1 MFITTD
7 FSKIQW
13 RPLPQ
18 PPRAMALGF
27 SSAQPFAFA
36 LRLLDISFSHDLITS
51 ANQRWALQSS
61 TGDHTEGQEP
71 HLNNFREF
79 VTDTRTERGLKPIL
93 RPRGKCLILKSLFSS
108 PFLYQFILRH
118 KISMTT
124 LFLFRFGFLL
134 FGFFAKLQEVKNHIQ
149 SGKYV
154 DRFRHRH
161 QNEFHD
167 DYIPL

>member
-1 MFITTD
+1 MVFITID
-7 FSKIQW
+7 FSKIQC

-36 LRLLDISFSHDLITS
+36 LCLLDISFSHHLITS

-71 HLNNFREF
+71 HLSDFREF

-93 RPRGKCLILKSLFSS
+93 RSRGKCLILKSLFSS

-124 LFLFRFGFLL
+124 LFFCFGLVFCFLA
-134 FGFFAKLQEVKNHIQ
+134 FAKLQEVKNHI
-149 SGKYV
+149 
-154 DRFRHRH
+154 
-161 QNEFHD
+161 
-167 DYIPL
+167 